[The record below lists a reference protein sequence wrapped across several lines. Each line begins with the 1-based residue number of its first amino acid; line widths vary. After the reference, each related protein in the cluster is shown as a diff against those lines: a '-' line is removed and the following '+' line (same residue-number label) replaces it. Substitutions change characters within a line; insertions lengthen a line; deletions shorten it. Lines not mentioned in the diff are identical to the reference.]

1 MLQLSTK
8 VFILHGFWVE
18 KWKMSLYF
26 TIYLEKHRINIGGE
40 ILQKREAKSCSENT
54 NDDEEVKARSIC
66 NYIIF
71 IKRSL
76 RFWTDIIFLFN
87 LTIFS
92 EETSVKCSTN
102 QMSPYILVC
111 IYNSMLVIKN
121 TFCVSSWK
129 AAGFYIWLISES
141 RNIISE

>member
-1 MLQLSTK
+1 
-8 VFILHGFWVE
+8 
-18 KWKMSLYF
+18 MSLYF
-26 TIYLEKHRINIGGE
+26 TIYLEKHRINIGGK

-54 NDDEEVKARSIC
+54 NDDEVVKARSIR

-102 QMSPYILVC
+102 QMSPYILVY

-121 TFCVSSWK
+121 TFYVSS
-129 AAGFYIWLISES
+129 
-141 RNIISE
+141 